1 MKTIGQFAKENKVT
15 VKTLHHYEKMD
26 LIKPSSVDEESGYR
40 YYKEEQSLDL
50 SIVLFMKE
58 LGFSLSEI
66 RDVIQN
72 QYDKDSLL
80 EFVLFKKK
88 QASQDIEA
96 TSNRLFRLDKMKSIL
111 ENHEDKIPLK
121 ELIRMSKE
129 ELFTGMYGR
138 GKFIEAAEKAFHQAK
153 QEDHPL
159 CVIQMD
165 LDHFH
170 QVNKNYGY
178 EIGDLVLKRTQ
189 DEIVSVLQES
199 KYETLMER
207 KGGDEFTVLAHCSAL
222 QVSQLTTKILNR
234 VVAIDY
240 SDVAE
245 DLKVSITAGMAAL
258 RKRTKSYADLLHE
271 ATIKLYEGKR
281 NRK

>member
-1 MKTIGQFAKENKVT
+1 
-15 VKTLHHYEKMD
+15 
-26 LIKPSSVDEESGYR
+26 
-40 YYKEEQSLDL
+40 
-50 SIVLFMKE
+50 
-58 LGFSLSEI
+58 
-66 RDVIQN
+66 
-72 QYDKDSLL
+72 
-80 EFVLFKKK
+80 
-88 QASQDIEA
+88 
-96 TSNRLFRLDKMKSIL
+96 
-111 ENHEDKIPLK
+111 
-121 ELIRMSKE
+121 
-129 ELFTGMYGR
+129 
-138 GKFIEAAEKAFHQAK
+138 
-153 QEDHPL
+153 
-159 CVIQMD
+159 MD

-189 DEIVSVLQES
+189 DEIVSVLQAS

-258 RKRTKSYADLLHE
+258 RKRTKSYADLLHQ
-271 ATIKLYEGKR
+271 ATIKLYEAKR
-281 NRK
+281 NRG